1 MPLYRYEALD
11 RTGNKVVGAMQV
23 TDEQSLTARLV
34 GMGYQPT
41 QVEVAQSN
49 LRGATGTLTG
59 LGVPAAGS
67 AAAATSRLTASDRAI
82 AQLFH
87 QFHIAFRSGM
97 PAIQAVS
104 TVAAQ
109 THESG
114 LREAL
119 MEISLGV
126 QNGTPISD
134 QMERYPLIF
143 TKGDAGTLRAAE
155 MGGFLPEALALL
167 AAQHEQDDNTQRRL
181 KIWVWFFHAN
191 VALIPFIVAMLFFFP
206 AFAAADFKLAAGLSA
221 VGRAFVT
228 ISLPLLALYIGSLIG
243 FKSLRKSPRFR
254 ERWHR
259 LLLKLPIAGKINYLR
274 ANAVFTRTLQYLN
287 RAGVDMRSAWET
299 AAGAVP
305 NLSLAERFASGL
317 SVVHSTGRFSAAIQ
331 HTGLLDPYDA
341 GMVATGEATGEIA
354 EALDYL
360 AARYE
365 GETQAALGASVV
377 RGAVTS
383 VTWVLILSGLVA
395 IGFVYSYL
403 QMSKIVMDW
412 GQ

>member
-1 MPLYRYEALD
+1 VPLYRYEALD

-23 TDEQSLTARLV
+23 TDEQSLQDRLV

-41 QVEVAQSN
+41 LVEIAQRSLSQN
-49 LRGATGTLTG
+49 RTLTG
-59 LGVPAAGS
+59 MGVPAAGG
-67 AAAATSRLTASDRAI
+67 APVATSPLAASDRAV

-87 QFHIAFRSGM
+87 QLHLAFRSGM

-109 THESG
+109 THERG

-126 QNGTPISD
+126 QHGSPLSD

-143 TKGDAGTLRAAE
+143 SKGDAGTVRAAE
-155 MGGFLPEALALL
+155 MGGFIPEALALL

-181 KIWVWFFHAN
+181 RIWVWFFHAN
-191 VALIPFIVAMLFFFP
+191 VIMIPFIVAALFFFP
-206 AFAAADFKLAAGLSA
+206 AFAASEFKVVEGLKA
-221 VGRAFVT
+221 VGRAFLT
-228 ISLPLLALYIGSLIG
+228 ISLPMLAVYIGCLVA
-243 FKSLRKSPRFR
+243 FQKLRKSPRFR

-259 LLLKLPIAGKINYLR
+259 LLLRAPIAGKINYLR

-299 AAGAVP
+299 ASGAVP
-305 NLSLAERFASGL
+305 NLCLAERFGSGL
-317 SVVHSTGRFSAAIQ
+317 SVVHSTGRFSAGIT
-331 HTGLLDPYDA
+331 HTGLLDAHDA
-341 GMVATGEATGEIA
+341 GMVATGESTGEIA

-360 AARYE
+360 AERYE

-377 RGAVTS
+377 RGAITS
-383 VTWVLILSGLVA
+383 VTWVVILTGLLGV
-395 IGFVYSYL
+395 GFVYSYL
-403 QMSKIVMDW
+403 QMTKIVMDW
-412 GQ
+412 IQ

>member
-23 TDEQSLTARLV
+23 TDEQSLTDRLV

-41 QVEVAQSN
+41 RVEVAQRD
-49 LRGATGTLTG
+49 LRQNRTLTG
-59 LGVPAAGS
+59 LGVPASGS
-67 AAAATSRLTASDRAI
+67 AAVAASRLSASDRAV

-87 QFHIAFRSGM
+87 QLHIAFRSGM

-104 TVAAQ
+104 TVAGQ
-109 THESG
+109 THERE

-119 MEISLGV
+119 MEISMGV
-126 QNGTPISD
+126 QNGGPVSD

-155 MGGFLPEALALL
+155 MGGFIPEALALL

-191 VALIPFIVAMLFFFP
+191 VALIPFIVAGLFFFP
-206 AFAAADFKLAAGLSA
+206 AFAASEFKVAEALKA
-221 VGRAFVT
+221 VGHAFLT
-228 ISLPLLALYIGSLIG
+228 ISLPMLVLYIGSLVG
-243 FKSLRKSPRFR
+243 FQKLRKSPRFR
-254 ERWHR
+254 ARWHR
-259 LLLKLPIAGKINYLR
+259 LLLRMPVAGKINYLR

-299 AAGAVP
+299 ASGAVP

-317 SVVHSTGRFSAAIQ
+317 SVVHSTGRFSTAIQ
-331 HTGLLDPYDA
+331 HTGLLDPHDA

-377 RGAVTS
+377 RGAMTS
-383 VTWVLILSGLVA
+383 VTWVVILTGLLAV
-395 IGFVYSYL
+395 GFAYSYL
-403 QMSKIVMDW
+403 QMSKTVMGW
-412 GQ
+412 IQ